1 MAGPISR
8 AAYALGQSA
17 RVGLYLG
24 QSWLATRL
32 TTPIKAPRPINGRF
46 PGTRRIRADLRNLL
60 LRDWH
65 NIEAGYYRM
74 PHDLAET
81 PLSAL
86 ATAGRYFADLAQVER
101 RRHARDSQEVRRDPA
116 RHDALPAY
124 YLQNFHYQ
132 TDGYLSRR
140 SAELYDHQVEVLFGG
155 GADAMRRQALVPL
168 HDFLRTRRSAET
180 RLLDLACG
188 TGRFLTFVKDNYPRL
203 RITAL
208 DLSPAYLAKAR
219 ELLKPWRRVDFVE
232 AAAEATGL
240 AESSCDVVTC
250 IYLFHELPRKVRTQV
265 AREIAR
271 VLKPGGKLIFL
282 DSLQLGDE
290 PDYDGLLEYFPVAFH
305 EPYYADYLRQDL
317 GALFDSAGLV
327 VERVEQAY
335 LSRLMVFAKP
345 RSANSVNRS
354 VTVEL

>member
-8 AAYALGQSA
+8 AAYTLGQSA
-17 RVGLYLG
+17 RVGLYWS
-24 QSWLATRL
+24 QYWLTARL
-32 TTPIKAPRPINGRF
+32 TTPVKAPRPITGRF
-46 PGTRRIRADLRNLL
+46 PGTRRVLADLRDLL
-60 LRDWH
+60 QRDWR
-65 NIEAGYYRM
+65 NIEAGYYRV

-81 PLSAL
+81 PLNAL
-86 ATAGRYFADLAQVER
+86 VTAGRYFADLMQVER
-101 RRHARDSQEVRRDPA
+101 RRHARDSREVRRDGP
-116 RHDALPAY
+116 RRDDLPAY

-168 HDFLRTRRSAET
+168 HDVLEGRRSSET

-203 RITAL
+203 QVTAL

-219 ELLKPWRRVDFVE
+219 ALLKPWSQVDFVE

-240 AESSCDVVTC
+240 PDRSCDVVTC
-250 IYLFHELPRKVRTQV
+250 VYLFHELPRKVRAEV

-305 EPYYADYLRQDL
+305 EPYYADYVRQDL
-317 GALFDSAGLV
+317 AALFAAAGLT
-327 VERVEQAY
+327 VERVERAY
-335 LSRLMVFAKP
+335 LSRLMVLAKP
-345 RSANSVNRS
+345 QTRGYVNRS
-354 VTVEL
+354 VTAAR

>member
-1 MAGPISR
+1 MAGPLSR

-17 RVGLYLG
+17 RVGLFWG
-24 QSWLATRL
+24 QYWLTARL
-32 TTPIKAPRPINGRF
+32 TTPLKAPRPIKGRF
-46 PGTRRIRADLRNLL
+46 PGTRRILFDLRDLL
-60 LRDWH
+60 LQDWR
-65 NIEAGYYRM
+65 NIEAGHYRM
-74 PHDLAET
+74 PHDLT
-81 PLSAL
+81 QSPLDAV
-86 ATAGRYFADLAQVER
+86 AAAGRYFADLRRVER
-101 RRHARDSQEVRRDPA
+101 RRHARDSREVRREGSRQDG
-116 RHDALPAY
+116 LPAY

-168 HDFLRTRRSAET
+168 HEFLETRRSAET

-203 RITAL
+203 QVTAL

-219 ELLKPWRRVDFVE
+219 DLLKPWRRVDFIE

-240 AESSCDVVTC
+240 ADSCCDVVTC
-250 IYLFHELPRKVRTQV
+250 VYLFHELPRKVRAEV

-317 GALFDSAGLV
+317 GALFAAAGLT
-327 VERVEQAY
+327 VERVERAY
-335 LSRLMVFAKP
+335 LSRLMVLAKP
-345 RSANSVNRS
+345 Q
-354 VTVEL
+354 VEGPC